1 MIHSRFGEIKMS
13 EIEYKIEFAKQG
25 INFNDNTLTLSVEHM
40 KSRTLSTVYFKFRL
54 YDMDDNLIHTYV
66 SDRWVIDNTYS
77 TYYTTFTLDEK
88 IVRESSYYKIEF
100 YTDLITS
107 ENPLYFNGV
116 MLKEGEHDDYH
127 KPSDRKEN
135 MDVEFNK
142 SSYANLYGDNGI
154 YLQVIRPKHDKITTS
169 TLYGSSCT
177 VLAPHILDESK
188 YDDPVDLF
196 LEFINQTDQRIDVL
210 R

>member
-1 MIHSRFGEIKMS
+1 MS
-13 EIEYKIEFAKQG
+13 EIEYKITFAKQG
-25 INFNDNTLTLSVEHM
+25 VNFNNNTLTLLVHNM

-54 YDMDDNLIHTYV
+54 YDMTDTVIHTYT
-66 SDRWVIDNTYS
+66 SDRWVIDDTYS
-77 TYYTTFTLDEK
+77 EYYTTFTLDDK
-88 IVRESSYYKIEF
+88 LIRNSSYYQLEF

-107 ENPLYFNGV
+107 ENPLFFNGV
-116 MLKEGEHDDYH
+116 MLKEGECGDYH
-127 KPSDRKEN
+127 KPSDRKEA

-142 SSYANLYGDNGI
+142 SSYANLYGDNGM
-154 YLQVIRPKHDKITTS
+154 YLQVIRPKHDKINTG

-177 VLAPHILDESK
+177 VLAPHIDGESK